1 MLNKSLVESMKV
13 GDSKDLCVIRYP
25 FLGMETGVQPA
36 YDISMAAVV
45 GMPQMALSVSHLDG
59 KCGNPLGD

>member
-25 FLGMETGVQPA
+25 FLGMETVCNRHT
-36 YDISMAAVV
+36 ILVW
-45 GMPQMALSVSHLDG
+45 PQWWECL
-59 KCGNPLGD
+59 KWP